1 MLQPVNVP
9 SRCGAELR
17 LYLAAG
23 RSGQCDDFLRTVGR
37 HADFFGGDVCISS
50 FHIQGGHYGRGIVGL
65 DDDSAATGPVHNFKE
80 GGDGGFHYF
89 LDVQGVTGVGHYVY
103 ECSRSAGIWS
113 TLYVE
118 MVFHGHRVFLHRVL
132 VFAFDDEERLVRVFQ
147 RIGVE
152 GALRH
157 SLIGFGQH
165 QIAAF
170 GYGVLN
176 EAGSTTGIIQ
186 CGQRPRHHGSLV
198 ASVSQRDAFNDQ
210 SRLGGF
216 IVDVEAAHAAFQ
228 FDVHRGDIAQYL
240 RCAASGHY

>member
-1 MLQPVNVP
+1 MFQPINVP

-23 RSGQCDDFLRTVGR
+23 RSGQCDDFLRSVSR
-37 HADFFGGDVCISS
+37 HADLFGGDVRIGS
-50 FHIQGGHYGRGIVGL
+50 FHIQGGHYGLGVIGL
-65 DDDSAATGPVHNFKE
+65 DDDSAATGPVHNLKE
-80 GGDGGFHYF
+80 GGDGGFHHF
-89 LDVQGVTGVGHYVY
+89 LDVQGVAGVGHYVY
-103 ECSRSAGIWS
+103 ESGCSATVGH

-118 MVFHGHRVFLHRVL
+118 MVFHRHRVFLHRVL

-176 EAGSTTGIIQ
+176 EVGEVGATEF
-186 CGQRPRHHGSLV
+186 CQRSRHHCSLV
-198 ASVSQRDAFNDQ
+198 ASVS
-210 SRLGGF
+210 
-216 IVDVEAAHAAFQ
+216 
-228 FDVHRGDIAQYL
+228 
-240 RCAASGHY
+240 

>member
-1 MLQPVNVP
+1 MRQPVDIP
-9 SRCGAELR
+9 SRCGTELR

-23 RSGQCDDFLRTVGR
+23 RSDQCDGFLRAVGR
-37 HADFFGGDVCISS
+37 HADFFGGDAHIGS
-50 FHIQGGHYGRGIVGL
+50 FHIQGGHYGRGIIGL
-65 DDDSAATGPVHNFKE
+65 YDDSAAAGPVHNFKE
-80 GGDGGFHYF
+80 GGDGGFHHF
-89 LDVQGVTGVGHYVY
+89 LDVQGVAGVGHYVY
-103 ECSRSAGIWS
+103 ECSRSAGIGS

-170 GYGVLN
+170 GHGVLN
-176 EAGSTTGIIQ
+176 EVGEVGATEF
-186 CGQRPRHHGSLV
+186 CQRSRHHCSLV
-198 ASVSQRDAFNDQ
+198 TSVS
-210 SRLGGF
+210 
-216 IVDVEAAHAAFQ
+216 
-228 FDVHRGDIAQYL
+228 
-240 RCAASGHY
+240 

>member
-1 MLQPVNVP
+1 MLQPVDVP

-37 HADFFGGDVCISS
+37 HVDFFGGDVRIGS

-65 DDDSAATGPVHNFKE
+65 YDDSATAGPVHNFKE
-80 GGDGGFHYF
+80 GGDGGFHHF

-103 ECSRSAGIWS
+103 ESGCPAGIGS

-118 MVFHGHRVFLHRVL
+118 MVFHRNRVFLHRVL
-132 VFAFDDEERLVRVFQ
+132 VFAFDDKERLIRILQ

-170 GYGVLN
+170 GHGILN
-176 EAGSTTGIIQ
+176 EVGEVGATEF
-186 CGQRPRHHGSLV
+186 CQRSRHHGSLV
-198 ASVSQRDAFNDQ
+198 ASVS
-210 SRLGGF
+210 
-216 IVDVEAAHAAFQ
+216 
-228 FDVHRGDIAQYL
+228 
-240 RCAASGHY
+240 

>member
-1 MLQPVNVP
+1 MFQPVDVP
-9 SRCGAELR
+9 SRCGTELR

-37 HADFFGGDVCISS
+37 HADFFGGDVCIGS

-65 DDDSAATGPVHNFKE
+65 YDDSAAAGPVHNFKE
-80 GGDGGFHYF
+80 GGDGGFHHF
-89 LDVQGVTGVGHYVY
+89 LDVQGVAGVGHYIY
-103 ECSRSAGIWS
+103 ESGCSAGIGS
-113 TLYVE
+113 ALYVE
-118 MVFHGHRVFLHRVL
+118 MVFHRNRVFLHRVL
-132 VFAFDDEERLVRVFQ
+132 VFAFDDEERLVRILQ

-176 EAGSTTGIIQ
+176 EVGEVGATEF
-186 CGQRPRHHGSLV
+186 CQRSRHHGSLV

-228 FDVHRGDIAQYL
+228 FDAHRGDIAQYL